1 MIRVFFA
8 SYSLLLVFTIA
19 APIVVTALENPP
31 RSFLIIAH
39 RGASAV
45 APENTIIAFKKA
57 MELHANAIELDVRQ
71 TKDNQLV
78 VLHDATV
85 NRTTNGRGGI
95 ATMTL
100 AEVRKLDA
108 GSWFDPHFKN
118 ERIPTFHEVI
128 EILDTA
134 TILIIEIKEG
144 NETYPGIEEQVL
156 NLVKTNRLEGQVI
169 LKSFDQR
176 VLRRIKEKA
185 PQIRLLY
192 VYVFTIPW
200 LNITVDRGVS
210 AGDLLDLNVDYLQP
224 HKIFLSRSFVNRA
237 QERGFKVIVWDVEDE
252 DTMKEMLDL
261 GVNGIETDFP
271 DKLYNVLHERE

>member
-1 MIRVFFA
+1 MMRIFFA

-19 APIVVTALENPP
+19 VPFVVTPLENPTQIL
-31 RSFLIIAH
+31 LIIAH

-57 MELHANAIELDVRQ
+57 VELHANAIELDLRQ
-71 TKDNQLV
+71 TKDGQLV

-85 NRTTNGRGGI
+85 NRTTNGRGNI
-95 ATMTL
+95 ANMTL
-100 AEVRKLDA
+100 SEVKELDA
-108 GSWFDPHFKN
+108 GGWFDTRFKN
-118 ERIPTFHEVI
+118 ERVPTLHEVI

-156 NLVKTNRLEGQVI
+156 DIVKTNRLEGQVI
-169 LKSFDQR
+169 LKSFDQK
-176 VLRRIKEKA
+176 VLSRIKKKA

-200 LNITVDRGVS
+200 LCVTVDRGVS
-210 AGDLLDLNVDYLQP
+210 TGDLFDLNVDYLQP
-224 HKIFLSRSFVNRA
+224 HKIFISRSFVNRA
-237 QERGFKVIVWDVEDE
+237 QERGFKVIAWGVEDE
-252 DTMKEMLDL
+252 GTMKKMIDL
-261 GVNGIETDFP
+261 GVDGIETGFP
-271 DKLYNVLHERE
+271 DKLYNLLHERE